1 MKNIFVF
8 ICLSFLLA
16 GCLNSAES
24 SKRQLASSTIY
35 LGFTTDA
42 LIKTKGAPGS
52 VAVLPTGESVWTYRI
67 SKTRQTEAVK
77 GAKNNNKIDL
87 HWIETARF
95 IIDSNG
101 TVKNYTISFE

>member
-1 MKNIFVF
+1 
-8 ICLSFLLA
+8 
-16 GCLNSAES
+16 
-24 SKRQLASSTIY
+24 
-35 LGFTTDA
+35 
-42 LIKTKGAPGS
+42 
-52 VAVLPTGESVWTYRI
+52 VLPTGESVWTYRI